1 VTFTGK
7 HSSFELSTKIYYSKS
22 FALNLLVPREGGKTT
37 KIKEKND
44 KFMLSANQ
52 KGQNRKYKYN
62 SKGHV
67 VPEKVYLQYIIIGYI
82 YSSEFS

>member
-1 VTFTGK
+1 M
-7 HSSFELSTKIYYSKS
+7 LSTKIYYSKS
-22 FALNLLVPREGGKTT
+22 FALNLLVPIGGGGKTT

-52 KGQNRKYKYN
+52 KGQNRKYKCN
-62 SKGHV
+62 SKGHI
-67 VPEKVYLQYIIIGYI
+67 VPEEFYLRYIIIGYI

>member
-1 VTFTGK
+1 M
-7 HSSFELSTKIYYSKS
+7 LSTKIYYSKS
-22 FALNLLVPREGGKTT
+22 FALNLLVPIGGWGGKTT

-52 KGQNRKYKYN
+52 KGQNRKYKCN
-62 SKGHV
+62 SKGHI
-67 VPEKVYLQYIIIGYI
+67 VPEEFYLQYIIIGYI